1 MANNLPSLDVD
12 YVKQFCATTLADPV
26 IQGLIDDID
35 ANYGQCLLSN
45 YGDSLGSTIAAQAI
59 CWSLGAMSGES
70 TSGNITSMSDS
81 EGASVSFDSSTSDTD
96 SRNAAEK
103 LDRAGCLYSYFN
115 RDNLI
120 FVTLNGGSI

>member
-1 MANNLPSLDVD
+1 MANNLPSLDID
-12 YVKQFCATTLADPV
+12 YVKQFCVTALPDAV
-26 IQGLIDDID
+26 IQGMVDDID
-35 ANYGQCLLSN
+35 ANYGQCLFAN

-59 CWSLGAMSGES
+59 CWSLSAMSGES
-70 TSGNITSMSDS
+70 TSGSISSMSDS
-81 EGASVSFDSSTSDTD
+81 EGASVSYDTSTSDTD
-96 SRNAAEK
+96 KRVAAEK

>member
-1 MANNLPSLDVD
+1 MATNLPSLDID
-12 YVKQFCATTLADPV
+12 YVKLFCTTTLPDPV

-45 YGDSLGSTIAAQAI
+45 YGDSVGSTIAANAI
-59 CWSLGAMSGES
+59 CWSLSAMSGES
-70 TSGNITSMSDS
+70 TSGNISSMTDS
-81 EGASVSFDSSTSDTD
+81 EGASVSYDSSTSDTD
-96 SRNAAEK
+96 KRITAEK
-103 LDRAGCLYSYFN
+103 LDRNGCLYNYFN